1 MNRLQASIRFDW
13 TMTILAA
20 IFLGGLYLD
29 GWAHTHGRVDDT
41 FFTPWHAVLYGGWL
55 ACTAFL
61 VGAWAR
67 NRARGRGWREA
78 LPAGYGLSLLGGA
91 AWLVAGPADLVW
103 HQVFGFEASVE
114 ALMSPA
120 HLALVLGAALVM
132 SGPLRSAWG
141 RPDLE
146 RQGWTRRLPML
157 LSLTFVLSQITFFT
171 QVGHPLANLW
181 GRGVARPERF
191 ANLLQEAGIT
201 GILLAS
207 IILVGAVLLLLRR
220 GRAPLGAL
228 TVMVTLNA
236 MAMGFVYDQGPY
248 PLAPVMAFAVAG
260 VVGDVLRAV
269 LRPSVERPV
278 AWRWFAFAVPV
289 VLHLLYFASLA
300 LTEGLW
306 WTAHVWLGTVLFTG
320 VAGWLL
326 SYLVLPPRVREA
338 APEPFGSGRLS
349 APWTAPPPGSTP
361 SRVGS
366 TR

>member
-20 IFLGGLYLD
+20 VFLGGLYLD

-67 NRARGRGWREA
+67 GRARGRAWREA
-78 LPAGYGLSLLGGA
+78 LPAGYGLSLLGGT

-103 HQVFGFEASVE
+103 HQVFGFEVSVE

-120 HLALVLGAALVM
+120 HLALVLGAALVL

-146 RQGWTRRLPML
+146 RQSWTRRLPML
-157 LSLTFVLSQITFFT
+157 LSLTFVLSQITFFL
-171 QVGHPLANLW
+171 QMGHPIANLW
-181 GRGVARPERF
+181 GRGAARPERF
-191 ANLLQEAGIT
+191 ANAIQEAGIT

-207 IILVGAVLLLLRR
+207 LVLVAAVLLLLRR
-220 GRAPLGAL
+220 GGAPAGSL
-228 TVMVTLNA
+228 TVMVTLNSV
-236 MAMGFVYDQGPY
+236 AMGFVYDQGPY
-248 PLAPVMAFAVAG
+248 PLAPVTAFAIAG
-260 VVGDVLRAV
+260 VLGDVLWAV

-278 AWRWFAFAVPV
+278 ASRWFAFAVPV

-300 LTEGLW
+300 LTTGLW
-306 WTAHVWLGTVLFTG
+306 WTVHLWLGTVLFTG
-320 VAGWLL
+320 VGGWLL
-326 SYLVLPPRVREA
+326 SYLALPPRVRAAVPELGEA
-338 APEPFGSGRLS
+338 RLFEPWPSPVPEPV
-349 APWTAPPPGSTP
+349 P

-366 TR
+366 AR